1 MANVLKDLCRMGKR
15 ESGQAQQMLRPRG

>member
-15 ESGQAQQMLRPRG
+15 ESGQAQQMLHPRG